1 MREQFPASMKGTLGE
16 LIRRLRMLLRRK
28 QFDRDMDE
36 EMRLHIE
43 LREKELRENGAPP
56 EQAYTEARRHFGNA
70 LALREASH
78 ESWGWV
84 WLEHLAQDLRY
95 AFRMLRKNPGFTSIA
110 VLTLA
115 LGIGANTAVF
125 SIVNAIYLSPLP
137 YPNAQRIYVVG
148 RTGNRFGGDTISPA
162 IFAAWRHKQEGVF
175 EHLTLLRWL
184 NDSTLT
190 GSGEAQRI
198 PSAGISTD
206 FLAML
211 GVHPVLGRDFL
222 PEEGQVGGPNVVM
235 LGNTFWRSH
244 FGADPNAVGH
254 SIILDDQ
261 PHTIIGVLPA
271 AFSSPIPSQGE
282 AQLWFP
288 VRVPATSTNVGN
300 GGLLCLGML
309 KPGVTLAQAEGALTP
324 SLAGLRQEFPKM
336 FMPGERAHLVPIH
349 QLLNAWAGSA
359 PLLLF
364 GAVALVLLIACANV
378 ASLTLARSATRQRE
392 MAVRTAIGA
401 SRGRIV
407 RQLLT
412 ESIALAVFGGIL
424 GFAACFASF
433 RFIVAL
439 VPVDLPHVG
448 AFQLDTNVLVF
459 AFALSIVTGIVFGL
473 APALGTSRVD
483 LSNSLKEAS
492 AQSGAGRAG
501 RMRNILAS
509 AELALSLILLIG
521 AALSLES
528 FARLTGVN
536 PGFDSSNLLTFR
548 VDLAG
553 KRYAT
558 PVARSAFFDQAVSR
572 VSALPGVEEAAII
585 DTLPLEE
592 GSDIL
597 FSIEGAYDAP
607 PSGQPLGAYI
617 RFVTPA
623 YFGALR
629 IPLETGRV
637 FTASDNASNAP
648 VMMVNH
654 AFAEMYFAG
663 KNPIGHS
670 IWVGKP
676 MGPAVSEPAP
686 RQIIGIVGDIH
697 ESSLAERGGP
707 TIFVPYA
714 QARDADSGFFL
725 IRTRRSAMLSF
736 PDVRSALHSLDASI
750 PLIKPETLDSVV
762 SDSLTGWRFH
772 AVLLGTFGALAL
784 FIAAI
789 GVYGV
794 ISYSVA
800 QRTHE
805 IGIRLALGAQH
816 RSVLR
821 LVVGQGLKLACIGI
835 TIGIAAAFA
844 LTRLMANFLFGVSA
858 TDPLTFAGVA
868 ILLVLVA
875 MLACYIPAR
884 RAMRVDP
891 MIALRYE

>member
-1 MREQFPASMKGTLGE
+1 MKWLSELG
-16 LIRRLRMLLRRK
+16 RRLAMLLGRK
-28 QFDRDMDE
+28 QFDRNVDE

-43 LREKELRENGAPP
+43 LREKELCENGVPP
-56 EQAYTEARRHFGNA
+56 EQAYTEARKHFGNA
-70 LALREASH
+70 LAIREASH
-78 ESWGWV
+78 DSWGWS
-84 WLEHLAQDLRY
+84 WLERLIQDLRF
-95 AFRMLRKNPGFTSIA
+95 AFRMLRKNPGFTAVA

-115 LGIGANTAVF
+115 LGIGANTAIF

-137 YPNAQRIYVVG
+137 YPNAQRIYIVG
-148 RTGNRFGGDTISPA
+148 RTGNRFGGETISPA

-175 EHLTLLRWL
+175 EHLALLHWL

-190 GSGEAQRI
+190 GSGEAQRV
-198 PSAGISTD
+198 PSVGISTD

-222 PEEGQVGGPNVVM
+222 PREAQVGGPNVVM
-235 LGNTFWRSH
+235 LDNTFWRSH
-244 FGADPNAVGH
+244 FGADPDAVGR
-254 SIILDDQ
+254 SIILDDL
-261 PHTIIGVLPA
+261 PYTIIGVLPA
-271 AFSSPIPSQGE
+271 GFSSPIPSQGE
-282 AQLWFP
+282 AHLWFP
-288 VRVPATSTNVGN
+288 VRVPAASTNVGN

-309 KPGVTLAQAEGALTP
+309 KPGVTPAQAESALTP
-324 SLAGLRQEFPKM
+324 SLAGLRQAFPKM
-336 FMPGERAHLVPIH
+336 FMSGERAHLVPIR
-349 QLLNAWAGSA
+349 QMLNAWAGSA

-364 GAVALVLLIACANV
+364 GAVALVLLIACVNV
-378 ASLTLARSATRQRE
+378 ASLTLARSAARQRE

-412 ESIALAVFGGIL
+412 ESIVLAVFGGIL
-424 GFAACFASF
+424 GFVACFASF

-448 AFQLDTNVLVF
+448 AFQLDTSVLAF
-459 AFALSIVTGIVFGL
+459 AFALSIVTGIGFGL
-473 APALGTSRVD
+473 APALGASRVD
-483 LSNSLKEAS
+483 LGNPLKEAS
-492 AQSGAGRAG
+492 AQSGAGRGG

-509 AELALSLILLIG
+509 AELALSLLLLIG

-536 PGFDSSNLLTFR
+536 PGFDSGNLLTFR

-572 VSALPGVEEAAII
+572 VSSLPGVEEAAII
-585 DTLPLEE
+585 DTLPLKE

-617 RFVTPA
+617 RFVTPE
-623 YFGALR
+623 YFRALR
-629 IPLETGRV
+629 IPLEAGRS
-637 FTASDNASNAP
+637 FAASDNASNAP

-663 KNPIGHS
+663 KNPIGRS

-676 MGPAVSEPAP
+676 MGPPNSEPAP

-714 QARDADSGFFL
+714 QARSADSGFFL
-725 IRTRRSAMLSF
+725 VRTRRSAMLSL

-794 ISYSVA
+794 VSYSVA
-800 QRTHE
+800 QRTNE
-805 IGIRLALGAQH
+805 IGIRMALGAQHKDVLRLVLGHGIRLALFG
-816 RSVLR
+816 V
-821 LVVGQGLKLACIGI
+821 VVGMS
-835 TIGIAAAFA
+835 AAVA
-844 LTRLMANFLFGVSA
+844 LTRLMSSLLFGVSA
-858 TDPLTFAGVA
+858 TDPLTFASVA

-875 MLACYIPAR
+875 MLACYLPAR
-884 RAMRVDP
+884 RAMRLDP
-891 MIALRYE
+891 MVALRHE